1 MNIFS
6 IVCHHCTLGEKKNAD
21 SSAENAVQLG
31 PLSHNSLQSWCPLKY
46 IYLWS
51 VCSPMVI
58 WSIIHLK
65 NYTSKYNPLL
75 KVYMFNL
82 VAQGRMCGH
91 VVVDNHGNNLMVLG
105 RRIWDA
111 SDSHKRWQHFFSY
124 GKHFEG
130 EALAWHGR
138 HMAIF
143 LVNRK

>member
-1 MNIFS
+1 MNIFF

-51 VCSPMVI
+51 VCSPMF
-58 WSIIHLK
+58 
-65 NYTSKYNPLL
+65 NNPFKEFHIKLL

-105 RRIWDA
+105 RRI
-111 SDSHKRWQHFFSY
+111 
-124 GKHFEG
+124 
-130 EALAWHGR
+130 
-138 HMAIF
+138 
-143 LVNRK
+143 